1 MASHEPAARRATAAD
16 ADRIT
21 TILALA
27 FVHDPVWGPVI
38 ARPDGS
44 TQHHAA
50 LWRPFVDGALRFPA
64 TWLTEGGEAAALWI
78 PPDATSMTPE
88 QEKRLAELAAEH
100 LGPAADRYFEL
111 MEVIH
116 AAHPREEPHYFLT
129 LLGTHPDHR
138 GHGLGMRL
146 LARSLELVDAEHR
159 PAYLESSNP
168 VNDRKYAGL
177 GFEPFGEITCPGG
190 LTISTMWRPAR

>member
-1 MASHEPAARRATAAD
+1 MSSHDGAARRATAAD
-16 ADRIT
+16 SDRIT
-21 TILALA
+21 MIMALA
-27 FVHDPVWGPVI
+27 FADDPVWGPPM

-44 TQHHAA
+44 TWHHRV

-64 TWLTEGGEAAALWI
+64 TWLTAGGEAAAIWI
-78 PPDATSMTPE
+78 PPGSASMTPE
-88 QEKRLAELAAEH
+88 QEERLAELAAEH
-100 LGPAADRYFEL
+100 LGQAAGSYLEL

-116 AAHPREEPHYFLT
+116 RAHPRDEPHYFLT

-146 LARSLELVDAEHR
+146 LARSLESVDAKHR

-168 VNDRKYAGL
+168 ANDRKYAAL
-177 GFEPFGEITCPGG
+177 GFDPLGEIACPGG
-190 LTISTMWRPAR
+190 QIITTMWRQAR

>member
-1 MASHEPAARRATAAD
+1 MSRVFAARRATAAD
-16 ADRIT
+16 AGRIT

-27 FVHDPVWGPVI
+27 FVNDPAWGPVI

-44 TQHHAA
+44 TRHHEA

-64 TWLTEGGEAAALWI
+64 TWLTTGGEAAAIWI
-78 PPDATSMTPE
+78 PPDATSMTLE
-88 QEKRLAELAAEH
+88 QEERLAELAAEH
-100 LGPAADRYFEL
+100 LGPGAGKFLEL
-111 MEVIH
+111 MGIVH

-138 GHGLGMRL
+138 GQGLGMRL
-146 LARSLELVDAEHR
+146 LASSLEQIDAEHR

-168 VNDRKYAGL
+168 ANDRKYAEL
-177 GFEPFGEITCPGG
+177 GFEPFGEIACPHGHVI
-190 LTISTMWRPAR
+190 TTMWRPAR

>member
-1 MASHEPAARRATAAD
+1 VSHDPAVRRATAAD

-27 FVHDPVWGPVI
+27 FVNDPVWGPVI
-38 ARPDGS
+38 ARPDGG
-44 TQHHAA
+44 TRHHAA

-64 TWLTEGGEAAALWI
+64 TWLTAGGEAAAIWI
-78 PPDATSMTPE
+78 PPGATSMTPE
-88 QEKRLAELAAEH
+88 QEGHLAELAARH
-100 LGPAADRYFEL
+100 LGPGAGRYLEL
-111 MEVIH
+111 TEVIH
-116 AAHPREEPHYFLT
+116 AAHPRQEPHYFLT

-146 LARSLELVDAEHR
+146 LARSLEPIDAEHQ

-168 VNDRKYAGL
+168 ANDRKYAGL
-177 GFEPFGEITCPGG
+177 GFEPFGEIACPDG
-190 LTISTMWRPAR
+190 LIISTMWRPAR